1 MPLHRVDPDALAA
14 TAAAL
19 TRLRDGL
26 LDADDDLLTQHVL
39 LGDRSAEDEVLD
51 WLDGVV
57 NAARAIGEAAREI
70 VLGLREVG
78 IAAVRAESEIAS
90 PDRRSCG
97 RRGRRPHAPRS

>member
-26 LDADDDLLTQHVL
+26 LEADDDLLTQHVL
-39 LGDRSAEDEVLD
+39 LGARSAEDEVLD

-57 NAARAIGEAAREI
+57 DAARAIGEAARE
-70 VLGLREVG
+70 VGLGLREVG
-78 IAAVRAESEIAS
+78 TGAARAESEVTALVV
-90 PDRRSCG
+90 DR
-97 RRGRRPHAPRS
+97 AE